1 MNDWLGVFSPFRG
14 VALAVVLGLL
24 IGIERGWSQRLEADG
39 ERVAGIRTFTL
50 LGLTGGLAGEAADLV
65 SPVLA
70 AAIVGVAALALLLG
84 YRQSASRG
92 EVSATT
98 TIVGV
103 LTLGIGVFAATGQGV
118 MACVVAAVATVI
130 LSLRRQLHRWIG
142 ELTEVEL
149 HAIARFSLISI
160 AILPLLPDQS
170 LGPYQAWNPRQIW
183 LVVVLVSGSSLAGYA
198 AAKRLGA
205 SQGILVTAV
214 AGAIVSS
221 TAVTAAMAARIRSG
235 EGRERTLVAAI
246 ATASTVMFLR
256 VVTMVALLAPF
267 ALPAL
272 ALVAG
277 PAIVVSAAFAVWAL
291 RDDGTVTDATAT
303 SLRNPFDLGP
313 ALLLAA
319 LVMVVSLVGRWALD
333 RFGGT
338 GLVTVLA
345 ISGMLDVDSAIL
357 TASGLPPGSLDG
369 VSAGLIFAAPML
381 MNSIVKAGLT
391 IAIAGGRA
399 GWSAAS
405 PLLLSVVAGLAGTA
419 ALPVFLGA

>member
-1 MNDWLGVFSPFRG
+1 M
-14 VALAVVLGLL
+14 
-24 IGIERGWSQRLEADG
+24 
-39 ERVAGIRTFTL
+39 
-50 LGLTGGLAGEAADLV
+50 
-65 SPVLA
+65 
-70 AAIVGVAALALLLG
+70 
-84 YRQSASRG
+84 
-92 EVSATT
+92 
-98 TIVGV
+98 
-103 LTLGIGVFAATGQGV
+103 
-118 MACVVAAVATVI
+118 
-130 LSLRRQLHRWIG
+130 
-142 ELTEVEL
+142 
-149 HAIARFSLISI
+149 
-160 AILPLLPDQS
+160 
-170 LGPYQAWNPRQIW
+170 
-183 LVVVLVSGSSLAGYA
+183 VVLVSGSSLAGYA